1 MWPYRI
7 LKAICLTTR
16 YGNAEIAIGPDRHRV
31 FGNMGP
37 EVSPRDSY
45 GDTGWLTWGRETRS
59 TFSGLTGL
67 FFDIDKNGL
76 FIVLGSNCFLKKI
89 DLKLG

>member
-1 MWPYRI
+1 M
-7 LKAICLTTR
+7 
-16 YGNAEIAIGPDRHRV
+16 

-76 FIVLGSNCFLKKI
+76 FIVLGSNWLFEKNRFEIESNSQKCLFWEAGNSINK
-89 DLKLG
+89 